1 MRFDSKL
8 FNPQAFGSYV
18 NRIPNVTK
26 NELARSAA
34 VGTNEQAARSLS
46 TQTGSLY
53 TRVPYFGRI
62 SAQTSQ
68 NNDGATDITSKNTST
83 YSQGFVFASRMDG
96 WTERSF
102 SKNITAGVDFM
113 DNVAKQIADYKME
126 VKQNILLAMLK
137 GIFSMSVGT
146 STIEEQAA
154 KEFIEKH
161 TYDLSTKTGDYSKD
175 LYSIITL
182 PNGEKKAIKSVIFE
196 SYGTNRFMNLFPIL
210 NLNIKKGGTLII
222 DEYDASIHPMAI
234 INIINIFHNDEINT
248 KNAQLIF
255 NTYNPIFLRD
265 TVFRRDEIKFT
276 ERNDGDYSILY
287 SLSEFKGIDK
297 SRKARDYSENYFIGM
312 YGAVKDINFT
322 SIFTQEN

>member
-18 NRIPNVTK
+18 DRIPNVTK

-68 NNDGATDITSKNTST
+68 NNDGATDITSTNTST
-83 YSQGFVFASRMDG
+83 YSQGFVVASRMDG

-113 DNVAKQIADYKME
+113 DNVA
-126 VKQNILLAMLK
+126 
-137 GIFSMSVGT
+137 MSVGT

-210 NLNIKKGGTLII
+210 NLIIKKGGTLII
-222 DEYDASIHPMAI
+222 DEFDASIHPMAI
-234 INIINIFHNDEINT
+234 INIINIFHNYEINI

-255 NTYNPIFLRD
+255 NTHNPIFLRD
-265 TVFRRDEIKFT
+265 TVFRRDEIKFA

-287 SLSEFKGIDK
+287 SLSDFKGIDK